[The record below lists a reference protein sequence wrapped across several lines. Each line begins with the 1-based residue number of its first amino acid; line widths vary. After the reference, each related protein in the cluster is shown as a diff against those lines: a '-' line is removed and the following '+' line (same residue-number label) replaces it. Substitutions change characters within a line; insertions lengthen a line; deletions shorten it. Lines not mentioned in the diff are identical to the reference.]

1 MPLFPR
7 NRSAVWRA
15 IKRLERQ
22 ISHMASQ
29 AEVDTITT
37 KIEQVA
43 TDLGTVQTT
52 LQTEIDNLAAANPS
66 IDLSGL
72 KTAVEPLDAAVEAL
86 GSLQPLTPEPTPAP
100 ES

>member
-1 MPLFPR
+1 
-7 NRSAVWRA
+7 
-15 IKRLERQ
+15 
-22 ISHMASQ
+22 MASQ
-29 AEVDTITT
+29 AEVDTLTT
-37 KIEQVA
+37 EVEKVA
-43 TDLGTVQTT
+43 TDLGTVKTT

-72 KTAVEPLDAAVEAL
+72 KAAVEPLDGVVNAL